1 MGEKVTISFDTKIK
15 ETVAALADPG
25 LLLVTQGKDGKP
37 NAMAIGWGTIGITW
51 GEPMFAV
58 LVRPSRYSYKLLE
71 ENGDFT
77 VNVMPESMKD
87 VVMYCG
93 TESGRDV
100 DKFAEKDLT
109 AVAGLEASVPIIAE
123 SLIAYECRTVG
134 ATDPLPETL
143 EAAIRQSAYPN
154 GDYHRIYYGKIL
166 CVRAE
171 A

>member
-1 MGEKVTISFDTKIK
+1 MGEKVAIPFDAKIK

-58 LVRPSRYSYKLLE
+58 LVRPSRHSYALLE

-77 VNVMPESMKD
+77 VSVMPESMKD

-93 TESGRDV
+93 TASGRDV
-100 DKFAEKDLT
+100 DKFTEKNLT
-109 AVAGLEASVPIIAE
+109 AVPGCEVSVPIIGE
-123 SLIAYECRTVG
+123 SRIAYECRTVG
-134 ATDPLPETL
+134 TTDLLPETL
-143 EAAIRQSAYPN
+143 ETGIRQSAYPN